1 MDVTTTAGESGDAE
15 DVAQEDG
22 SDDESTRSR
31 TWDGQNFADAL
42 IDGKHRT
49 PLVLMYP
56 CPRLSRLPHSVAGG
70 AYRSDKRRE
79 QR

>member
-1 MDVTTTAGESGDAE
+1 MAVTTAGESGDAE

-49 PLVLMYP
+49 PLILT
-56 CPRLSRLPHSVAGG
+56 CPLAPRPVWSHSLSGG
-70 AYRSDKRRE
+70 GVQKR
-79 QR
+79 

>member
-1 MDVTTTAGESGDAE
+1 VDVTTTAGESGDAE

-42 IDGKHRT
+42 IDGKQT
-49 PLVLMYP
+49 LAP
-56 CPRLSRLPHSVAGG
+56 CPRLSGLTH
-70 AYRSDKRRE
+70 
-79 QR
+79 